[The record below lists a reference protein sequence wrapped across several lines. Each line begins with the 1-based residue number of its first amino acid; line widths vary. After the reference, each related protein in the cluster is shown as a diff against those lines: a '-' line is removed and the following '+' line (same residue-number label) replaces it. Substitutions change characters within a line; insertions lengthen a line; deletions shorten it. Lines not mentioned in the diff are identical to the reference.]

1 MATFFFTFAL
11 LLANTAGLQNGL
23 ALPASL
29 LLSTSLRSLIRKHVH
44 STDATRTR
52 SNIALPH
59 RPSSIQTWWL
69 LATVLLP
76 VSLKSTSLNCVV
88 LDSRTPRGCGWQST
102 ERASSGKFM
111 WNTTQIRSGVPM
123 PVDYLHSVGL
133 LFGVYSGACVNFVCT
148 IPHDKKSHFQG
159 LLFM

>member
-29 LLSTSLRSLIRKHVH
+29 LLSTSLRSLIRKPVH

-69 LATVLLP
+69 LATG
-76 VSLKSTSLNCVV
+76 TS
-88 LDSRTPRGCGWQST
+88 PRKPKIYFFELRG
-102 ERASSGKFM
+102 
-111 WNTTQIRSGVPM
+111 
-123 PVDYLHSVGL
+123 VGL
-133 LFGVYSGACVNFVCT
+133 TNF
-148 IPHDKKSHFQG
+148 
-159 LLFM
+159 